1 MVDLTTDR
9 LRRIL
14 GRHQPFD
21 VLSTAVLA
29 ELAEAVTVEE
39 HASGAVIYDVG
50 ERLRGLYL
58 LYAGGVDIV
67 SDDGDLVS
75 QVAEGD
81 VFGER
86 GLLRDGTALNR
97 AVASDATTLLVLP
110 DTRFRELLD
119 AHAPFRDFFDRSRRR
134 QRLASGGAPQENLL
148 SVQVGDLMTADPR
161 TVVETTTARE
171 AAVIMRDL
179 DISCLLV
186 TRDDALVGILTTGD
200 MGRRVVAEGRSVET
214 PVGEIMTAAP
224 FTIGS
229 AALGFDALNAMTERG
244 IIHLPIVD
252 RGKLVGVVT
261 SSNLVRQQAVSTV
274 YIIGDIE
281 QQRAFEELAASVA
294 KIPELL
300 VQLVGSGASAH
311 NVGRIVTSV
320 ADALTRRLL
329 VLAEERFGAPPVPYL
344 WLACGS
350 QGRSEQTGISDQDN
364 CLILDDGY
372 DAARHGEYFAGLAK
386 FVCDGLDACG
396 YYYCPGEMMASNPRW
411 RQPLKTWRQYF
422 QGWIAQPDPMAQML
436 ASVMFDLRAIAGEAA
451 LFDGLQRQTLAAAR
465 KNSIFRAHMAANSLK
480 HQPPLGLFRGFALI
494 RSGEHKNTV
503 DLKLNGVV
511 PIVDLARLY
520 ALQGSIEAVNTRER
534 LVQAKAEGV
543 LSEGGA
549 DDLIDAYD
557 LIATMR
563 LEHQAQLVREGKKPD
578 NFMAPSTLSALERNH
593 LKDAFG
599 VVKGLQSALGHGRAL
614 G

>member
-1 MVDLTTDR
+1 MDLTPDR

-21 VLSTAVLA
+21 VLPGAVLDA
-29 ELAEAVTVEE
+29 LVGVVRIETY
-39 HASGAVIYDVG
+39 ASGDVIYDVD
-50 ERLRGLYL
+50 EPLAGLFL
-58 LYAGGVDIV
+58 LYAGSVDVI
-67 SDDGDLVS
+67 SRTGDLVS

-86 GLLRDGTALNR
+86 GLLREGLALNR
-97 AVASDATTLLVLP
+97 AVAALPTTVIVVPKQRFGTLL
-110 DTRFRELLD
+110 EE
-119 AHAPFRDFFDRSRRR
+119 HEPFRDFFDKSRRVAR
-134 QRLASGGAPQENLL
+134 GGAPQENLL
-148 SVQVGDLMTADPR
+148 SIQVGDLMTRNPR

-186 TRDDALVGILTTGD
+186 TRDDRLCGILTTGD
-200 MGRRVVAEGRSVET
+200 MGRRVVAEGRSVDT
-214 PVGEIMTAAP
+214 PVGEIMTADP
-224 FTIGS
+224 FTLGS
-229 AALGFDALNAMTERG
+229 TALGFDALNAMTERG

-252 RGKLVGVVT
+252 RGQLVGIVT
-261 SSNLVRQQAVSTV
+261 SSNLVRQQQVSTV

-281 QQRAFEELAASVA
+281 QQTRFEDLASSIAR
-294 KIPELL
+294 IPELL
-300 VQLVGSGASAH
+300 VQLVGAGASPS
-311 NVGRIVTSV
+311 NVGRIITSV

-329 VLAEERFGAPPVPYL
+329 VLAEQRLGPPPVPYL

-364 CLILDDGY
+364 CLILDPTY
-372 DAARHGEYFAGLAK
+372 DATAHGAYFEALAK
-386 FVCDGLDACG
+386 FVSDGLDAAG
-396 YYYCPGEMMASNPRW
+396 YYFCPGEMMATNPRW
-411 RQPLKTWRQYF
+411 RQPVKVWRQYF
-422 QGWIAQPDPMAQML
+422 RKWIDQPDPMAQML
-436 ASVMFDLRAIAGEAA
+436 ASVMFDLRPIAGDER
-451 LFDGLQRQTLAAAR
+451 LFHGLQRETLEAAR
-465 KNSIFRAHMAANSLK
+465 KNSIFRAHMTANSLK

-494 RSGEHKNTV
+494 RSGEHKNTL

-520 ALQGSIEAVNTRER
+520 ALQGAIEEVNTRAR
-534 LVQAKAEGV
+534 LVQAKAAGV
-543 LSEGGA
+543 LSEGAA

-557 LIATMR
+557 LIAGMR

-599 VVKGLQSALGHGRAL
+599 VVKALQSALSHGRSA

>member
-1 MVDLTTDR
+1 MVELTPDR

-21 VLSTAVLA
+21 VLPSEVLA
-29 ELAEAVTVEE
+29 ELTEAIAVLSFEP
-39 HASGAVIYDVG
+39 GAVIYDVG
-50 ERLRGLYL
+50 QPLDGLYL
-58 LYAGGVDIV
+58 LYAGSVDIV
-67 SDDGDLVS
+67 SREGDLVS

-86 GLLRDGTALNR
+86 GLMREGKALNR
-97 AVASDATTLLVLP
+97 AVAEDATTVLRLPAARFKQLL
-110 DTRFRELLD
+110 DEHRTFRE
-119 AHAPFRDFFDRSRRR
+119 FFDRSRRAPR
-134 QRLASGGAPQENLL
+134 AAVGGAPQENLL
-148 SVQVGDLMTADPR
+148 SIQVGDLMTAEPR
-161 TVVETTTARE
+161 TVVESTTARE
-171 AAVIMRDL
+171 AAVIMREL

-186 TRDDALVGILTTGD
+186 TRNDRLVGILTTGD
-200 MGRRVVAEGRSVET
+200 MGRRVVAEGRSVDT
-214 PVGEIMTAAP
+214 PVGDIMTPDP
-224 FTIGS
+224 FTIAS
-229 AALGFDALNAMTERG
+229 TALGFDALNAMTERG

-252 RGKLVGVVT
+252 RGQLVGVVT
-261 SSNLVRQQAVSTV
+261 SSNLVRQQVVSTV
-274 YIIGDIE
+274 YIIGDVE
-281 QQRAFEELAASVA
+281 QQERFEDLAQSIA
-294 KIPELL
+294 KVPQLL

-320 ADALTRRLL
+320 TDALTRRLL
-329 VLAEERFGAPPVPYL
+329 VLAEHKLGPPPVPYL

-350 QGRSEQTGISDQDN
+350 QGRSEQTGVSDQDN

-372 DAARHGEYFAGLAK
+372 EAAVHATYFEELAR
-386 FVCDGLDACG
+386 FVCAGLDACG
-396 YYYCPGEMMASNPRW
+396 YYYCPGEMMATTPRW
-411 RQPLKTWRQYF
+411 RQPLKVWRQYF
-422 QGWIAQPDPMAQML
+422 KRWIDQPDPMAQML
-436 ASVMFDLRAIAGEAA
+436 ASVMFDLRAISGDTR
-451 LFDGLQRQTLAAAR
+451 LFEGLQRETLVAAS

-520 ALQGSIEAVNTRER
+520 ALQGSIEEVNTRTR
-534 LVQAKAEGV
+534 LIQAKAAGV
-543 LSEGGA
+543 LSEGSA
-549 DDLIDAYD
+549 DDVIDAYD

-599 VVKGLQSALGHGRAL
+599 VVKALQSALSHGRSV